1 MWSKESVNTDYKE
14 KKQLPVLT
22 LKGELISVSH
32 VQMRAHSLVL
42 GKINYISLDFPKEP
56 KS

>member
-1 MWSKESVNTDYKE
+1 MNTDYKE

-22 LKGELISVSH
+22 LKGKLISYFPCSDE
-32 VQMRAHSLVL
+32 STFLSF
-42 GKINYISLDFPKEP
+42 GENYISLDFPKEP